1 MAELKSNS
9 ITKEQIAH
17 DLSLVRLNKKLD
29 SAQSSSIGDVYKMYL
44 EGVEM
49 FEKLI
54 NDVEK
59 GEIKL

>member
-1 MAELKSNS
+1 MIEAKSTA

-17 DLSLVRLNKKLD
+17 DLSLVRLNQILNKAD
-29 SAQSSSIGDVYKMYL
+29 SSTIGHVYKTYL
-44 EGVEM
+44 DGVNM